1 MEVAAQKVTDLTS
14 LGKLVY
20 DVATDKQ
27 TRADIADQFQNIK
40 DQIGDNP
47 KEFFPILGEVILTV
61 GTGNTSE
68 DWDKSVNSKDNGEKS
83 HLATRG
89 VGNTV
94 ITLISGVAIVKE
106 LPEIA
111 DKLGDAI
118 KKVKKAGN
126 FIKNGKFIDE
136 LLEADY
142 QKYLT
147 RKSKQGK
154 APKDRLEWKESRDY
168 WLNDSPMARGNEFNK
183 KAIDNDWYDFNE
195 VHLENGKRLDS
206 YDPDLGEI
214 VSRKATDLE
223 SIELSTFESYLKEMK
238 NKYSTGTKIRS
249 NKYPD
254 LDGKTLEGKQILE
267 IPESNKNFDK
277 IQDYIDLA
285 KNKYNIEI
293 RFKPE

>member
-1 MEVAAQKVTDLTS
+1 MAAQKVTDLTS

-27 TRADIADQFQNIK
+27 TRADIANQFQNIK

-89 VGNTV
+89 VVNTV
-94 ITLISGVAIVKE
+94 FTAATIFSSVKE
-106 LPEIA
+106 LPKFSQ
-111 DKLGDAI
+111 KLGEEI

-154 APKDRLEWKESRDY
+154 APKDRL
-168 WLNDSPMARGNEFNK
+168 
-183 KAIDNDWYDFNE
+183 
-195 VHLENGKRLDS
+195 
-206 YDPDLGEI
+206 
-214 VSRKATDLE
+214 
-223 SIELSTFESYLKEMK
+223 
-238 NKYSTGTKIRS
+238 
-249 NKYPD
+249 
-254 LDGKTLEGKQILE
+254 
-267 IPESNKNFDK
+267 
-277 IQDYIDLA
+277 
-285 KNKYNIEI
+285 
-293 RFKPE
+293 